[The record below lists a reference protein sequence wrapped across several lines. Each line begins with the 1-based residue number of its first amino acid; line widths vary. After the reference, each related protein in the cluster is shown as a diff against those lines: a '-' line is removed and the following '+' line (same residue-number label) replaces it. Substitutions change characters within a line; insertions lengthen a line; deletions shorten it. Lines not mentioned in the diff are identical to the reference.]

1 MADVKELLKRRKRLI
16 KKAHTL
22 ETNGRYDDAVAVHQE
37 LDRVLAALDEARR
50 AQREARR
57 AERVARRRAR
67 IERNYG
73 FVHGGFQPTHIDD
86 IVPLMRAAVLID
98 VSYHPDSYPS

>member
-1 MADVKELLKRRKRLI
+1 MADVKELLKQRKRLI

-22 ETNGRYDDAVAVHQE
+22 ETNGRYDDAVAVHDE
-37 LDRVLAALDEARR
+37 LDGVLVSLGEARR
-50 AQREARR
+50 AG
-57 AERVARRRAR
+57 RVARRRAR

>member
-1 MADVKELLKRRKRLI
+1 MAGVKELLKQRKRMI

-22 ETNGRYDDAVAVHQE
+22 GTNGMYDYAAVVHEE
-37 LDRVLAALDEARR
+37 LDGVLAALG
-50 AQREARR
+50 EARR

>member
-1 MADVKELLKRRKRLI
+1 MADVKELLKQRKRLI

-22 ETNGRYDDAVAVHQE
+22 ETNGRYDDAVAVHDE
-37 LDRVLAALDEARR
+37 LDGVLVSLG
-50 AQREARR
+50 EARR
-57 AERVARRRAR
+57 AERVGRRRAR

-73 FVHGGFQPTHIDD
+73 FVHGGFRPSHIDD

-98 VSYHPDSYPS
+98 VAYHPDSYPS

>member
-1 MADVKELLKRRKRLI
+1 MADVKELLKQRKRLI

-22 ETNGRYDDAVAVHQE
+22 ETNGMYDYAAVVYEE
-37 LDRVLAALDEARR
+37 LDGVLAAVG
-50 AQREARR
+50 EARR

>member
-1 MADVKELLKRRKRLI
+1 MLVSL
-16 KKAHTL
+16 
-22 ETNGRYDDAVAVHQE
+22 G
-37 LDRVLAALDEARR
+37 
-50 AQREARR
+50 EARR

-73 FVHGGFQPTHIDD
+73 FVHGGFQPSHIDD

>member
-1 MADVKELLKRRKRLI
+1 MADVKELLKQRKHLI

-22 ETNGRYDDAVAVHQE
+22 ETNGRYDDAVAVHDE
-37 LDRVLAALDEARR
+37 LDGVLAAIG
-50 AQREARR
+50 EARR